1 VDKLVLE
8 IVKTGLQR
16 STLLLFTGVLMGVV
30 AGWYHVLT
38 GGESEN
44 LAVAIAAGSVPFFAL
59 CLLLFPAGIA
69 IQVYWDVKS
78 PEQEQELYSSFWAIL
93 AQLLIAA
100 VAGSLSG
107 LVFFVGAAGQIPAV
121 FGDAVAADIVLAL
134 YPAIGWGLALA
145 VVGVTVLAAVVL
157 AFVLARR

>member
-38 GGESEN
+38 GHDSEN

-69 IQVYWDVKS
+69 IQVYWDVNS
-78 PEQEQELYSSFWAIL
+78 PEQEPYSSFWAIL

-100 VAGSLSG
+100 VVGSLTG